1 MKYSFFYPLQ
11 LYGETAQKY
20 NQTKKKQTM
29 KETIY
34 YSTILN
40 IRDYLTDVQKE
51 EIRKDIQERLENIK
65 SYAMQETSDIQEA
78 RQKYTVY
85 QELITLI

>member
-1 MKYSFFYPLQ
+1 
-11 LYGETAQKY
+11 
-20 NQTKKKQTM
+20 M

-34 YSTILN
+34 YSTLLN

-51 EIRKDIQERLENIK
+51 EIRKDITEKLDNLK
-65 SYAMQETSDIQEA
+65 SYAMQETSDIQEI
-78 RQKYTVY
+78 RQKFTIY

>member
-1 MKYSFFYPLQ
+1 
-11 LYGETAQKY
+11 
-20 NQTKKKQTM
+20 M

-40 IRDYLTDVQKE
+40 IRDYLNDMQKE
-51 EIRKDIQERLENIK
+51 EIRKDIQERIDNLK

-78 RQKYTVY
+78 RQKYTIY
-85 QELITLI
+85 QELIGLI

>member
-1 MKYSFFYPLQ
+1 MI
-11 LYGETAQKY
+11 A
-20 NQTKKKQTM
+20 M

-34 YSTILN
+34 FNTIIN
-40 IRDYLTDVQKE
+40 IRDYLNDMQKE
-51 EIRKDIQERLENIK
+51 EVRKDIQERLDNLK
-65 SYAMQETSDIQEA
+65 SYAMQPTCDIEEV